1 MNDYKRLQN
10 AMKTLLTGLQYVKSW
25 SSLTNNLNWV
35 SFKKQNFIDGKPW
48 SWVTSNFKAKIKQAY
63 KTITVIVKIIV
74 FTQWKE
80 KPKLE
85 LVARAFFLALLENYG
100 DF

>member
-1 MNDYKRLQN
+1 M
-10 AMKTLLTGLQYVKSW
+10 
-25 SSLTNNLNWV
+25 
-35 SFKKQNFIDGKPW
+35 
-48 SWVTSNFKAKIKQAY
+48 TSNFKAKIKQAY